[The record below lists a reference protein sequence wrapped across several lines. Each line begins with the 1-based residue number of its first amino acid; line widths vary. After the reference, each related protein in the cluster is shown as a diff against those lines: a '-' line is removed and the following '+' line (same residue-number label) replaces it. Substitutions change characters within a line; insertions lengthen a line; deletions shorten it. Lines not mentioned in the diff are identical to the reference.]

1 MAHRPII
8 RAIQGP
14 AAGESNRPMGVLRNF
29 ESRLE
34 RGIEGFFK
42 AAFRSGLQP
51 IELAKRI
58 LREMEANKTVGVR
71 EVWVP
76 NRYTL
81 VVSEEDR
88 ERFKG
93 AEGAL
98 IRELENVVTDGSRE
112 NGWGLVARPEVV
124 FETDENLKRGDLM
137 VQAELTE
144 ATGPPRADER
154 QAAPA
159 GGVGA
164 VLVLAGDGQQ
174 WSLER
179 DRSVI
184 GRLSGSEVEIHDP
197 GASRRHAEIRREGE
211 DYVVVDLGS
220 TNGTLV
226 NDTPVSQATLED
238 GDRITIGRTVLEFRR
253 K

>member
-1 MAHRPII
+1 
-8 RAIQGP
+8 
-14 AAGESNRPMGVLRNF
+14 MGVLRNF

-76 NRYTL
+76 NRY
-81 VVSEEDR
+81 VVGVSSEDR
-88 ERFKG
+88 ERFSG
-93 AEGAL
+93 AEGSL
-98 IRELENVVTDGSRE
+98 VRELETVVSEGARE

-124 FETDENLKRGDLM
+124 FETEESLKRGDL
-137 VQAELTE
+137 VVRAELTE
-144 ATGPPRADER
+144 ATGPPTPGSVRIPD
-154 QAAPA
+154 A
-159 GGVGA
+159 GGA
-164 VLVLAGDGQQ
+164 RLVLADDGRE
-174 WSLER
+174 WPLE
-179 DRSVI
+179 DRTVI
-184 GRLSGSEVEIHDP
+184 GRLAGSEIEVDDP
-197 GASRRHAEIRREGE
+197 GASRRHAEIRRQGQE
-211 DYVVVDLGS
+211 YVVVDLGS

-226 NDTPVSQATLED
+226 NDSPISEATLED

-253 K
+253 G